1 MEVLHQ
7 RFSPSHL
14 NDFLECEHLAALGI
28 AVARGELAR
37 PEVDDPQAELIR
49 RKGDEHERAYL
60 AQLRADGKSV
70 LVVDTDDRDW
80 KRAARVTAD
89 AIRSGSHDV
98 VYQGV
103 FVDPDGWRG
112 VADFIERQADGSYEV
127 ADTKLARHSKPYFL
141 LQLSFY
147 SEQLGRVQGRL
158 PERMH
163 VVLGTNDRESFRVA
177 DFIAYYRRVRARFL
191 AFVERSPETYPLPVS
206 HCQICTWR
214 AVCEQRWI
222 DDDHLS
228 LVANMRRSWIAKLG
242 EAGITTLEGLALA
255 RCPSTSERLSP
266 V

>member
-1 MEVLHQ
+1 
-7 RFSPSHL
+7 
-14 NDFLECEHLAALGI
+14 
-28 AVARGELAR
+28 
-37 PEVDDPQAELIR
+37 
-49 RKGDEHERAYL
+49 
-60 AQLRADGKSV
+60 V

-80 KRAARVTAD
+80 ERAARVTAE
-89 AIRSGSHDV
+89 AIRSRSHDV

-112 VADFIERQADGSYEV
+112 VADFVERQSDGLYEV

-191 AFVERSPETYPLPVS
+191 DFARHPRETYPHPVS
-206 HCQICTWR
+206 HCQVCAWKP
-214 AVCEQRWI
+214 VCEQRWI

-242 EAGITTLEGLALA
+242 EAGMSETSASGLASTQRGNA
-255 RCPSTSERLSP
+255 RPDPRIPIDGPPRWWDGQSR
-266 V
+266 